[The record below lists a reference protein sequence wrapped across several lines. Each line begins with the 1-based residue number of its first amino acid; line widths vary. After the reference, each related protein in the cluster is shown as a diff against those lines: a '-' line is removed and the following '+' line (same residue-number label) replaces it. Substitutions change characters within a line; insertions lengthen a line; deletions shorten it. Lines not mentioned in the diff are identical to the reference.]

1 MNKVVLMGR
10 LTKDPDIRYLSG
22 DTAKPIASFTLAV
35 SRRSASKGGRHE
47 ADFINCISR
56 DRNAEFAEKAFRKGM
71 RVIIGGHIHTWGH
84 VNFDGERVHE
94 TEVVVEDQEIA
105 ESKLL

>member
-1 MNKVVLMGR
+1 VNKAVLMGR

-35 SRRSASKGGRHE
+35 SRRSAGKGEQQE

-71 RVIIGGHIHTWGH
+71 RVIICGHIHSWCH
-84 VNFDGERVHE
+84 VNFDGKRVYE
-94 TEVVVEDQEIA
+94 TEVVVEEQEITG
-105 ESKLL
+105 S